1 MKFLDPLLVDGSV
14 LDRYLSR
21 LAENTAQV
29 LSRLEA
35 CEQRSELLREELEQ
49 VKSSSIQ
56 AYKKVDDYENRLTA
70 IQKQLDSRKKSPDSL
85 EQVKSSSIQADKK
98 VDDHEKRL
106 AAIQKKLDSGG
117 APDSLRRVSATW
129 IIRKVPIEG
138 NFYNDYLK
146 WRVKVGGAIKK
157 GQVIAVCCMSKNMTI
172 EYGSIVAPADG
183 VLIDTLFSDGDNL
196 HGTNIVVGH
205 IQTRLTKNM

>member
-117 APDSLRRVSATW
+117 GSRFLTQSLRHMDYQ
-129 IIRKVPIEG
+129 EG
-138 NFYNDYLK
+138 SDRGEFLQ
-146 WRVKVGGAIKK
+146 R
-157 GQVIAVCCMSKNMTI
+157 
-172 EYGSIVAPADG
+172 
-183 VLIDTLFSDGDNL
+183 LFEVES
-196 HGTNIVVGH
+196 
-205 IQTRLTKNM
+205 